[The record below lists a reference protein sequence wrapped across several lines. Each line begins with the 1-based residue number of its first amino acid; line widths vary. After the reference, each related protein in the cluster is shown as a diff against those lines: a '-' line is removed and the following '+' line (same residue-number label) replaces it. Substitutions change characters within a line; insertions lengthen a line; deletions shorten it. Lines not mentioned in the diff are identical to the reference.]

1 MCVRSHPVSLV
12 RPAESLPRLRPEG
25 WVVVVLALAILVTVS
40 SPVQA
45 QSLRGT
51 WQSLDKQ
58 NREAKRHDFTYLRD
72 AAQVYRFVDAGLLVA
87 LYGNPDYELKAVS
100 FPYARPEAKLF
111 IERLSAQYRRAC
123 GAKLVVTSLMRPLS
137 NQPSNASTRSV
148 HPTGMAMDLRRPN
161 GGPCREWLDNTLLY
175 LEGRNLIEATLERRP
190 PHYHVAVFPNQ
201 YRGYVA
207 RVAKMSESQILAEMA
222 NNNTYMVR
230 RNDTLWRISKR
241 FGTTPEHLQ
250 RTNDLKSSM
259 IYPGQVLKVPA
270 VASRDR

>member
-1 MCVRSHPVSLV
+1 M
-12 RPAESLPRLRPEG
+12 SLPQRRPEG
-25 WVVVVLALAILVTVS
+25 WAVVLLALAIFVTFS
-40 SPVQA
+40 SVAHA

-58 NREAKRHDFTYLRD
+58 NREAKRHDFTYLRNSS
-72 AAQVYRFVDAGLLVA
+72 QVYRFVDAGLLMA
-87 LYGNPDYELKAVS
+87 MYGNEDYDLKAVS
-100 FPYARPEAKLF
+100 FPYARPETRLF

-123 GAKLVVTSLMRPLS
+123 GEKLVVTSLMRPLS
-137 NQPSNASTRSV
+137 NQPSNASSRSV

-161 GGPCREWLDNTLLY
+161 GGPCRQWLDNTLLY
-175 LEGRNLIEATLERRP
+175 LESRDLIEATLERRP
-190 PHYHVAVFPNQ
+190 PHYHIAVFPNQ

-222 NNNTYMVR
+222 DNATYLVR

-250 RTNDLKSSM
+250 RVNDLKSTM

-270 VASRDR
+270 VTSRDR

>member
-1 MCVRSHPVSLV
+1 M
-12 RPAESLPRLRPEG
+12 
-25 WVVVVLALAILVTVS
+25 VVLVFALAIFVMIS
-40 SPVQA
+40 SAAQA

-58 NREAKRHDFTYLRD
+58 NREAKRQDFTYISNSS
-72 AAQVYRFVDAGLLVA
+72 QVYRFVDAGLLVA
-87 LYGNPDYELKAVS
+87 LYGNENYELKAVS
-100 FPYARPEAKLF
+100 FPYARPESKLF

-123 GAKLVVTSLMRPLS
+123 REKLVVTSLTRPLS
-137 NQPSNASTRSV
+137 NQPRNASSRSV

-161 GGPCREWLDNTLLY
+161 GGPCREWLDSTLLY
-175 LEGRNLIEATLERRP
+175 LEGRDLIEATLERRP
-190 PHYHVAVFPNQ
+190 PHYHIAVFPNQ

-207 RVAKMSESQILAEMA
+207 RVAKMSESQLLAEMA
-222 NNNTYMVR
+222 DNSTYMVR

-250 RTNDLKSSM
+250 RVNDLKSSM

-270 VASRDR
+270 VATRDR

>member
-1 MCVRSHPVSLV
+1 M
-12 RPAESLPRLRPEG
+12 SLPQRRPEG
-25 WVVVVLALAILVTVS
+25 WAVVLLALAIFVTFS
-40 SPVQA
+40 SVAHA

-58 NREAKRHDFTYLRD
+58 NREAKRHDFTYLRNSS
-72 AAQVYRFVDAGLLVA
+72 QVYRFVDAGLLMA
-87 LYGNPDYELKAVS
+87 MYGNEDYDLKAVS
-100 FPYARPEAKLF
+100 FPYARPETRLF

-123 GAKLVVTSLMRPLS
+123 GEKLVVTSLMRPLS
-137 NQPSNASTRSV
+137 NQPSNASSRSV

-161 GGPCREWLDNTLLY
+161 GGPCRQWLDSTLLY
-175 LEGRNLIEATLERRP
+175 LESRDLIEATLERRP
-190 PHYHVAVFPNQ
+190 PHYHIAVFPNQ

-222 NNNTYMVR
+222 DNATYLVR

-250 RTNDLKSSM
+250 RVNDLKSTM

-270 VASRDR
+270 GASRDR